1 MTGKT
6 TGNLPGTV
14 IPLMQPTFQSTLQPS
29 LQQTMQPIVQPPLQP
44 TLQQRLVSFLEHD
57 LSIPT
62 SAIDIGLRQHEQS
75 APLPDNLLPMVL
87 WQYGLITIEQL
98 DQVFDWMEK
107 A

>member
-29 LQQTMQPIVQPPLQP
+29 LQPSLQQTVQPPLQP

>member
-1 MTGKT
+1 MTGKI
-6 TGNLPGTV
+6 TGILPGTV
-14 IPLMQPTFQSTLQPS
+14 IPLMQPTLQP
-29 LQQTMQPIVQPPLQP
+29 LTPP
-44 TLQQRLVSFLEHD
+44 TLQQRLVKFLEHD
-57 LSIPT
+57 LAIPT
-62 SAIDIGLRQHEQS
+62 SAIDMGLRQQEQS

>member
-6 TGNLPGTV
+6 TGSSPGMV
-14 IPLMQPTFQSTLQPS
+14 ISLMQPTLQTVIQPTPQPPLQST
-29 LQQTMQPIVQPPLQP
+29 LQP
-44 TLQQRLVSFLEHD
+44 TLQQRLVKFLEHD

-62 SAIDIGLRQHEQS
+62 SAIDMGLRQQEQS

>member
-14 IPLMQPTFQSTLQPS
+14 ITLMQPTFQSTLQPL
-29 LQQTMQPIVQPPLQP
+29 LQQTMQSTVQPPLQP

>member
-44 TLQQRLVSFLEHD
+44 PLQQRLVSFLEHD

>member
-6 TGNLPGTV
+6 TGNSPGTV
-14 IPLMQPTFQSTLQPS
+14 IPLMQPTFQSTLQP
-29 LQQTMQPIVQPPLQP
+29 
-44 TLQQRLVSFLEHD
+44 TLQQRLVKFLEHD